1 MIKNRIRITS
11 ILTLRKASGHVV
23 SMNQSGYSSAVRSLS
38 ELSHDELV
46 SRFRRLDPAKNGTA
60 EEARQSIGKLF
71 RGVTLLKHALEWN
84 DPSVGR
90 AGKSAAIRG
99 QQWRLVMSYSGY
111 EQVEDAIFGE
121 SCHNKTTRKNA
132 LARIR
137 LQHRLPGPIL
147 TQQAI
152 DYIEE
157 RDKDGGK
164 LFDFL
169 GIQKS
174 KRDRFHNWLLG
185 GVADE
190 PCGTERAVFISAQ
203 LRHLVAHGALSADR
217 TKKLGLETAFEAA
230 PLILHEIAGGLLEIL
245 IQNNNQKQP

>member
-1 MIKNRIRITS
+1 
-11 ILTLRKASGHVV
+11 
-23 SMNQSGYSSAVRSLS
+23 
-38 ELSHDELV
+38 
-46 SRFRRLDPAKNGTA
+46 
-60 EEARQSIGKLF
+60 
-71 RGVTLLKHALEWN
+71 
-84 DPSVGR
+84 VGR

-99 QQWRLVMSYSGY
+99 QQWRLVMAYSGY
-111 EQVEDAIFGE
+111 EQVEEAIFGE
-121 SCHNKTTRKNA
+121 KCHSKATRMNA

-137 LQHRLPGPIL
+137 LLHHLPGPIL

-152 DYIEE
+152 DHIEE
-157 RDKDGGK
+157 RDKDVGK

-174 KRDRFHNWLLG
+174 KRARFHNWLLG
-185 GVADE
+185 GVSDE

-230 PLILHEIAGGLLEIL
+230 PLILHEIARGLLEIL
-245 IQNNNQKQP
+245 IQDNSQP